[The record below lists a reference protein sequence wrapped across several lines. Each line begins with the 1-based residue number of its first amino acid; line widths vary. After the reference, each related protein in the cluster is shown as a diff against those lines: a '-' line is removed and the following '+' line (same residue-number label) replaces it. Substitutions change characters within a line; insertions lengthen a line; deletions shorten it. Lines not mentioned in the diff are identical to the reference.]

1 MFHAF
6 GDVVGGV
13 LTLPCIMS
21 LMVSVTLGLG
31 SGDMSRVAM
40 VVVVV
45 VGMVGQVVEMV
56 ELGRRG
62 PGGEPPLVVGKR
74 EGVLNLRGEV
84 KQLNLEL
91 GGRYLCELS
100 ESVSVDSARSRE
112 AMEEK

>member
-6 GDVVGGV
+6 GDVVGAV

-56 ELGRRG
+56 ELGRQG
-62 PGGEPPLVVGKR
+62 PGGEGVTRV
-74 EGVLNLRGEV
+74 EGTEGLHGATSQPGGGGVRGQGV
-84 KQLNLEL
+84 AAV
-91 GGRYLCELS
+91 Y
-100 ESVSVDSARSRE
+100 SARRCRKR
-112 AMEEK
+112 AHVLHFARVG